1 MTQMTTGMRSAVA
14 GTEPERK
21 ALPTSRPRHR
31 PQRSCVAC
39 RQTQTKRDLV
49 RLTRASARE
58 VRVDESGRAPGR
70 GAYLCR
76 DRACWE
82 RALAGDAIGRALKV
96 RLQPED
102 RAALEA
108 YATQIEPAVAG
119 GDGRR

>member
-1 MTQMTTGMRSAVA
+1 MTQTTPRMRSAVP
-14 GTEPERK
+14 GTELERTR
-21 ALPTSRPRHR
+21 PPPSRPKHR

-49 RLTRASARE
+49 RLARASGRE

-76 DRACWE
+76 DRVCWE
-82 RALAGDAIGRALKV
+82 RALAGDAIGRALRV
-96 RLQPED
+96 RLQPDD
-102 RAALEA
+102 RVALEA
-108 YATQIEPAVAG
+108 YAAQIEPAAAE

>member
-1 MTQMTTGMRSAVA
+1 MRSAVPE
-14 GTEPERK
+14 TVPERDRV
-21 ALPTSRPRHR
+21 PTSRPKHR

-49 RLTRASARE
+49 RLARASARE

-82 RALAGDAIGRALKV
+82 RALAGDSIGRALRV
-96 RLQPED
+96 RLQPDD

-108 YATQIEPAVAG
+108 YATQIEPAAVG
-119 GDGRR
+119 GGGRR